1 MWEMWPAGFPVY
13 LSSVLGPLD
22 NVRRE
27 VLACAACR
35 GSTMVDGATVDRKT
49 VCVVKCTGD
58 SCWYNITTVYLSESV
73 HYTSLLRLG

>member
-1 MWEMWPAGFPVY
+1 
-13 LSSVLGPLD
+13 VLGPLD

-35 GSTMVDGATVDRKT
+35 GSLMVDGATVDRRT
-49 VCVVKCTGD
+49 VCVVD

-73 HYTSLLRLG
+73 HNYLATATRIDEVKGSDWLSQSM